1 MEIIFIDVTDILIG
15 SANASW
21 WKFQEMPNYENFR
34 KLLQERT
41 SSSNTMCL
49 VMWYLKFQEEMIKT
63 SVLMIKKTFDEAGC
77 YYVAVNYQEGM
88 EGFPQFLYLVTFS
101 QGSHCETNII
111 NIPPMIM
118 MMMMTT
124 TMMIIM
130 MVMVMVMIFAGTGPK
145 KGWQSQIF
153 WAMPPQCSHDPIVLP
168 LAKMRTMMIMI
179 VINMMM
185 MGEGGLMGI
194 SIGSI

>member
-1 MEIIFIDVTDILIG
+1 
-15 SANASW
+15 
-21 WKFQEMPNYENFR
+21 
-34 KLLQERT
+34 
-41 SSSNTMCL
+41 
-49 VMWYLKFQEEMIKT
+49 MIKT

-124 TMMIIM
+124 TMMITMMVIM
-130 MVMVMVMIFAGTGPK
+130 MLVMVMIFAGTGPK

-153 WAMPPQCSHDPIVLP
+153 
-168 LAKMRTMMIMI
+168 
-179 VINMMM
+179 
-185 MGEGGLMGI
+185 
-194 SIGSI
+194 